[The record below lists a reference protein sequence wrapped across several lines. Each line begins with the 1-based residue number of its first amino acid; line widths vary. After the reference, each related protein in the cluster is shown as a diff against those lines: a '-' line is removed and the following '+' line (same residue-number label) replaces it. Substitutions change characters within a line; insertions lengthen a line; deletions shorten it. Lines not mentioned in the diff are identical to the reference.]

1 MKRALLVT
9 LGMGVGWVL
18 SATILMILV
27 PLKDYTPKE
36 ILFNYLI
43 IGFPGIV
50 LFMISI
56 ILALMNPEGLEGKE
70 Y

>member
-9 LGMGVGWVL
+9 LGMGVGWTIA
-18 SATILMILV
+18 STILMIIS
-27 PLKDYTPKE
+27 PLKGQTPQQI
-36 ILFNYLI
+36 ILNYLI

-50 LFMISI
+50 LFLISVI
-56 ILALMNPEGLEGKE
+56 IAIFNPEGFKGNE